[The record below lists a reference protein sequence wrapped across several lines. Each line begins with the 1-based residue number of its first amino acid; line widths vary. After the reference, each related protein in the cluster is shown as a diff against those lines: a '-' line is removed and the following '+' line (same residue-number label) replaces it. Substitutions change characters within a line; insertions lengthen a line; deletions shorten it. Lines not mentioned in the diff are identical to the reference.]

1 MNVVDR
7 PNLLPLHGDPL
18 GSSRPSCRR
27 IHPIMNDQVE
37 KAPTSSLP
45 RGVVDFDINPLTSQD
60 ISSSSSSSADD
71 SADEFLVDDYVHPI
85 VNDQVEEPP
94 ISSLCRD
101 PVDFDIDPLA
111 SQDLSSSSSS
121 SADEFLVD
129 DDYSASSSSDDDGR
143 DSTQAV
149 KLAHTANA
157 AAVAV
162 GGAQVFETTSQ
173 CDDNNKRDAA
183 EPRTRTTTQVS
194 TTTTAATA
202 AAATA
207 SKRDRSDPP
216 HRLPGKWG
224 RRPWSGN
231 VATESKKGP
240 ENPQKPS
247 LITRESERVEL

>member
-1 MNVVDR
+1 
-7 PNLLPLHGDPL
+7 
-18 GSSRPSCRR
+18 
-27 IHPIMNDQVE
+27 MNDQVE
-37 KAPTSSLP
+37 RAPTSSLP

-60 ISSSSSSSADD
+60 LSSSSSS

-94 ISSLCRD
+94 ISSLCQD
-101 PVDFDIDPLA
+101 PVDFDINPLT
-111 SQDLSSSSSS
+111 SQDLSSSSS

-129 DDYSASSSSDDDGR
+129 DDYSASNSSDDDGR

-202 AAATA
+202 AAA

-224 RRPWSGN
+224 RRTWSGN

-240 ENPQKPS
+240 EKPQKPS
-247 LITRESERVEL
+247 LITRESERVQL

>member
-1 MNVVDR
+1 
-7 PNLLPLHGDPL
+7 
-18 GSSRPSCRR
+18 
-27 IHPIMNDQVE
+27 MNDQVE

-60 ISSSSSSSADD
+60 LSSSSSS

-101 PVDFDIDPLA
+101 PDFDIDPLA

-162 GGAQVFETTSQ
+162 GGAQVFETASQ

-183 EPRTRTTTQVS
+183 EEPRTRTTTQVS
-194 TTTTAATA
+194 TTTTAAAAA

-216 HRLPGKWG
+216 HRLPRKWG
-224 RRPWSGN
+224 RRPGSGN
-231 VATESKKGP
+231 IATESKKGP
-240 ENPQKPS
+240 EKPQKPS